1 MLETRLSSGQ
11 PWPSGRES
19 NALAGGSFATTQK
32 ITNLFIYF
40 PLPLAPNFKSIPY
53 CMDKEMRC
61 SSSGG
66 LIRPRGIILDDL
78 PAGLRALDAD
88 GVYNRSVRRYTTG
101 AKTVRLQYSGES
113 RQATL

>member
-1 MLETRLSSGQ
+1 MLFQRRTHSAKRDNS
-11 PWPSGRES
+11 R
-19 NALAGGSFATTQK
+19 
-32 ITNLFIYF
+32 
-40 PLPLAPNFKSIPY
+40 
-53 CMDKEMRC
+53 R
-61 SSSGG
+61 
-66 LIRPRGIILDDL
+66 L